1 MGCLVTCYSRN
12 DVNAQ
17 GEEHLR
23 TQLKY
28 PVFATH
34 IRRTE
39 KADESTFAT
48 MPILEYSPRCGAAR
62 DYQTFVREY
71 LEKLSDSDTNH
82 KEK

>member
-1 MGCLVTCYSRN
+1 M
-12 DVNAQ
+12 
-17 GEEHLR
+17 R